1 MQILSV
7 KASIMLK
14 QIKSYPGR
22 SENENEETWK
32 EKDFIQSIE
41 NAFPFRIT

>member
-1 MQILSV
+1 
-7 KASIMLK
+7 MLK

-32 EKDFIQSIE
+32 EEDFIQCME
-41 NAFPFRIT
+41 NSFPFRII